1 MIYHQQPDIIGLDI
15 SERSLKAIQF
25 SKSWL
30 NTIKLKAISDIAIE
44 KGIIIDGEI
53 IKQDDFVKL
62 VNQLLDH
69 PKIGRFSTRYVVACL
84 PESKTFIKMI
94 DIPPMLP
101 EEMPQ
106 AIKWE
111 AEHHIPLAIDETYW
125 DWQLIDIK
133 QQSNRLPI
141 LLGVA
146 PKNIINSY
154 TESLNKIKLIT
165 LALEIEAVPIVRSL
179 IPKNAPLSSDALM
192 IIDFGASH
200 TSLCVYDKN
209 TIQFTVSIQI
219 AGHQMTEIIAK
230 KLNFSEV
237 EAEKAKIICG
247 LDPKKCEGAMQEILY
262 KVIDDLIK
270 RIKETFI
277 FYSEHFPNGN
287 PIKEIT
293 LCGGG
298 SNFKFID
305 EYLANVI
312 KIKVTRG
319 NPWCNLNS
327 VRPPCQPSILLSYTT
342 AIGLALRS
350 FSINDDK
357 T

>member
-1 MIYHQQPDIIGLDI
+1 MEIEQQPNTIGLDI

-25 SKSWL
+25 TSYWGKK
-30 NTIKLKAISDIAIE
+30 IKLKAISDLALE
-44 KGIIIDGEI
+44 KGIIVDGEI
-53 IKQDDFVKL
+53 IIKDQFVRA
-62 VNQLLDH
+62 VDQLLSH
-69 PKIGRFSTRYVVACL
+69 PKIGKFGTQYVVACL
-84 PESKTFIKMI
+84 PETKTFIKMI
-94 DIPPMLP
+94 DIPLMTK

-111 AEHHIPLAIDETYW
+111 AEHHIPLSIDETYW
-125 DWQLIDIK
+125 DWQVVDTKLKSQRI
-133 QQSNRLPI
+133 PI

-154 TESLNKIKLIT
+154 TESLTQAKLIT

-179 IPKNAPLSSDALM
+179 IDKDIPPSTEATM

-200 TSLCVYDKN
+200 TSLCVVDKN
-209 TIQFTVSIQI
+209 TIQFTVSVPIS
-219 AGHQMTEIIAK
+219 GYQMTEIIAK
-230 KLNFSEV
+230 KLNFSED

-247 LDPKKCEGAMQEILY
+247 LDSKKCEGAMREILY

-277 FYSEHFPNGN
+277 FYSEHFPNGD
-287 PIKEIT
+287 PIKKII

-305 EYLANVI
+305 SYITDII
-312 KIKVTRG
+312 KIKVELG
-319 NPWCNLNS
+319 NPWCNLKK
-327 VRPPCQPSILLSYTT
+327 VTPPYKPSALLSYTT
-342 AIGLALRS
+342 AIGLALRA
-350 FSINDDK
+350 FENDYDK
-357 T
+357 A